1 MKKKS
6 KYKLLNNLESI
17 YQQNYS
23 ATISS
28 LSKAILIEIDK
39 EIKKK

>member
-23 ATISS
+23 VTISS

>member
-6 KYKLLNNLESI
+6 KYKLLNNLENI

-23 ATISS
+23 VTISN
-28 LSKAILIEIDK
+28 LSKALLIEIDK